1 MKRRA
6 VISCD
11 VDTLESIYKGRG
23 LKRAGGYTGAE
34 FRIGMENFCRFLEGF
49 KVKATLFMVGND
61 FEKPENASHI
71 LDVVRLGHEIAN
83 HSMTHPHN
91 FRFLSIDE
99 KECEIKDMEEACV
112 DLTGRK
118 PVGFRAP
125 GWNISDDTGPVL
137 VKNGYIYDSSVH
149 PSIMNPALKLLNWKS
164 SGDRPRQD
172 RTTLGQISYMFSPSV
187 PYRCH
192 KDQLGRRGS
201 GDLVEMPVSVVP
213 YCRLPFWATIHLAT
227 GFGFFEKC
235 SKIFK
240 WAGMPIHY
248 QFHLSDFVEYND
260 PEFSSQMPS
269 GQNVYVPQAL
279 KSSLEDKLKLF
290 TKIMETLA
298 RDHEFSTLVEWAESV
313 KSQ

>member
-1 MKRRA
+1 MKLRA
-6 VISCD
+6 AVSCD

-23 LKRAGGYTGAE
+23 LTRPGGYSGAE
-34 FRIGMENFCRFLEGF
+34 FRVGIENFCRFLESF

-61 FEKPENASHI
+61 FLTPENCSHI
-71 LDVVRLGHEIAN
+71 QETVRLGHEIAN

-91 FRFLSIDE
+91 FRFLSLED
-99 KECEIKDMEEACV
+99 KECEIKNMDKACI
-112 DLTGRK
+112 DLTGSK

-125 GWNISDDTGPVL
+125 GWNISDDTEAVL

-149 PSIMNPALKLLNWKS
+149 PSIMTPALKLLNWKS
-164 SGDRPRQD
+164 SVGRPRQD

-187 PYRCH
+187 PYRCGPGC
-192 KDQLGRRGS
+192 LGRS
-201 GDLVEMPVSVVP
+201 GYGNLVEMPVSVVP
-213 YCRLPFWATIHLAT
+213 YLRLPFWATIHLAA

-235 SKIFK
+235 LKVFK

-260 PEFSSQMPS
+260 PEFSGQMPA

-279 KSSLEDKLKLF
+279 KVSLQDKLKLF
-290 TKIMETLA
+290 TRIMETMVK
-298 RDHEFSTLVEWAESV
+298 DYDFITLVEWAEAV